1 MNGHTP
7 GPWGA
12 YPHWTRSD
20 EYHITDKGGVGAF
33 APIAKVKGDKRD
45 TLHQLKDNAR
55 LIAAAPDM
63 LLALQLI
70 EANAAD
76 SIEWI
81 RSIAKGAINKAT
93 TSVVT
98 DGPLCEV
105 LLRERLLEETENV

>member
-1 MNGHTP
+1 MSEHTP

-12 YPHWTRSD
+12 YPHWTRRD
-20 EYHITDKGGVGAF
+20 EYNIASQSAGY
-33 APIAKVKGDKRD
+33 APIAKVKGDKRS
-45 TLHQLKDNAR
+45 TLCQSKDNAR

-93 TSVVT
+93 TSVVL
-98 DGPLCEV
+98 DGPL
-105 LLRERLLEETENV
+105 REKLLEETDNV